1 MRTKPRTQENP
12 QYHVELQQLD
22 AREHSTSFSLYQAQK
37 KQTKPNQI
45 NKKKNRQS
53 DSTGRHQDSHPHRW
67 GERGRR
73 PGVSSMLCSSIAELL
88 HEYVRFV
95 KIHNL
100 CFFFCL
106 YVILQLKSLLGR
118 DWLFIT
124 YTLECQFSPEG
135 WFPSG
140 GHQKTAFDQSNV
152 GVVTRFPTQ
161 LHLYN
166 KKQPERSMSVCW
178 DCVSLGKTMPAFQ
191 DTQAKADNYS
201 GTLNG

>member
-1 MRTKPRTQENP
+1 MTPCHNENKTTYTQENP

-100 CFFFCL
+100 CFFFL
-106 YVILQLKSLLGR
+106 
-118 DWLFIT
+118 
-124 YTLECQFSPEG
+124 
-135 WFPSG
+135 
-140 GHQKTAFDQSNV
+140 
-152 GVVTRFPTQ
+152 
-161 LHLYN
+161 
-166 KKQPERSMSVCW
+166 SVCYTSIKKFTW
-178 DCVSLGKTMPAFQ
+178 KRLTFHYIHPGVSVLT
-191 DTQAKADNYS
+191 
-201 GTLNG
+201 